1 MINDHAL
8 NLLWNFLLLNL
19 MNPEDGSSKLFL
31 KLSTT
36 IYPQHGIVSNNTW
49 FFTCIAARTLNLPVC
64 PLYGIKCTWNS
75 IDIFRQSTR
84 MQTVGMCKFKTTFRV
99 NPCGMLS
106 SHPVI
111 LFRRVF
117 KQVTARYTVQY
128 DSRINI
134 CTRYR
139 STHKHVQCQ
148 KVTEI

>member
-1 MINDHAL
+1 M
-8 NLLWNFLLLNL
+8 
-19 MNPEDGSSKLFL
+19 
-31 KLSTT
+31 
-36 IYPQHGIVSNNTW
+36 
-49 FFTCIAARTLNLPVC
+49 
-64 PLYGIKCTWNS
+64 
-75 IDIFRQSTR
+75 QSTR
-84 MQTVGMCKFKTTFRV
+84 MQTVGMCKFKTTFRA

-117 KQVTARYTVQY
+117 KQVTARYTAQY
-128 DSRINI
+128 DSRITI